1 MANKQNYMKK
11 MELKNQLRQDAGLIS
26 ERYPKV
32 RGMVINMTYYHKAEN
47 PVLMQR
53 TVNFFPTSH
62 AYFNME
68 CMIRGCEGGGF
79 DLTRII
85 KKQIKDKKKVAKGE
99 MICKGKNG
107 ELVSNHSHIIYE
119 INIQYGKKKTSPK
132 PAPIKTEQAPPAVK
146 TKARPTTA
154 VTTKA
159 KTPKKAATRPKTAVK
174 TKAKA
179 PKKAKA
185 KPKTA
190 VKTKAKTPKKAKAK
204 PKTAVKTKAKAPK
217 KAKAKPKTA
226 VKTKAKTPK
235 KAKAKPKAA
244 VKARAKAKKKTR

>member
-32 RGMVINMTYYHKAEN
+32 SGMVINMTYYHKAEN

-132 PAPIKTEQAPPAVK
+132 PTPTKTEQAPPAVK
-146 TKARPTTA
+146 TKAKPTTA
-154 VTTKA
+154 VKTKA

-174 TKAKA
+174 TKIKTV
-179 PKKAKA
+179 KK
-185 KPKTA
+185 P
-190 VKTKAKTPKKAKAK
+190 
-204 PKTAVKTKAKAPK
+204 
-217 KAKAKPKTA
+217 KAKPKTA

-244 VKARAKAKKKTR
+244 VKTRAKAKKKTR